1 MASRERIKRQLSKH
15 IHIVLLGLGTF
26 TVLIII
32 GIVVGISLK
41 DNKRQL
47 QMVHIIMRHGA
58 RTPADTFPT
67 DPHVNDT
74 LYPIGW
80 GQLTNEGKLQQFET
94 GKFLRKRYNKFLGDV
109 YSPDEYYTQSTDVD
123 RTRTSMQVVN
133 AGLWPPK
140 AAQKW
145 GPLKWQPIPV
155 HMEPLSQDMLLLV
168 RKPCAAYHRE
178 RDRVVKS
185 EEMQSRF
192 KQYQDLFKGLT
203 KYTGRV
209 VKDFGDVEDV
219 FSTLK
224 AEEGYNFTLPEWTKQ
239 FYPEKMLE
247 PTVFSYILNSWNDKM
262 NRLKGGLFLKKII
275 SDWYSKVNGIT
286 TQKASKAFLYGG
298 HDSTIVNLMRTMK
311 IWDTQFPDY
320 GITILLEFS
329 KDSRGEYGVEVF
341 LRNSTFVEPY
351 QLTIPG
357 CKSVCPLRQFV
368 DLTKSVIPGN
378 WEEECENNGDY
389 EVPEPD
395 GP

>member
-1 MASRERIKRQLSKH
+1 MDEIKDINIRNRREERQLSKH

-262 NRLKGGLFLKKII
+262 NRLKG
-275 SDWYSKVNGIT
+275 VNGIT